1 VVGRGDDA
9 KEISFDNTH
18 TTTTDVSSSLFD
30 TAETVTTIQPLQPLQ
45 PLQQQQQQHPPS
57 LSLTQSK
64 DFMHQFLDLE
74 SARYFFFSDL
84 FNLNIVFY

>member
-9 KEISFDNTH
+9 KEMSFDNTH
-18 TTTTDVSSSLFD
+18 TTTTDVSSSSLFD
-30 TAETVTTIQPLQPLQ
+30 TAETVTTIQPL
-45 PLQQQQQQHPPS
+45 QQQQHPPS

-74 SARYFFFSDL
+74 SARYFFFNDL
-84 FNLNIVFY
+84 FNLNIFFY